1 MKEFLLEHKIV
12 AAPLLNTESGA
23 VLPVEHHADEIG
35 KLFLIPIGESSTA
48 RETSDSA
55 FSSAAVQH
63 SEVRPSELPLT
74 TLLNIYPD
82 KRVYAFHGQMG
93 AGKTTFVKQLCEELG
108 VTDIVNSPTFA
119 IVNVYDLPARK
130 ASHPHGSPA
139 ASETS
144 GLLSCSE
151 HSERSCSEAVVNLAG
166 EIYHFDCYRI
176 KDLREAYDMGTEEYL
191 YSGNY
196 CFIEWPEM
204 IEELLPEDTVHV
216 TLTVNP
222 DNSRTLSIKL

>member
-1 MKEFLLEHKIV
+1 MKEYILRQR
-12 AAPLLNTESGA
+12 TEDTGYWTPSMESE
-23 VLPVEHHADEIG
+23 LHQSDEIG
-35 KLFLIPIGESSTA
+35 KLCLQEIVPTGQVSPQGGTEGG
-48 RETSDSA
+48 
-55 FSSAAVQH
+55 
-63 SEVRPSELPLT
+63 LPLT
-74 TLLNIYPD
+74 TLLDVFPD

-119 IVNVYDLPARK
+119 IVNEYELPLQGA
-130 ASHPHGSPA
+130 G
-139 ASETS
+139 
-144 GLLSCSE
+144 GL
-151 HSERSCSEAVVNLAG
+151 
-166 EIYHFDCYRI
+166 IYHFDCYRI

-216 TLTVNP
+216 TLTVNE
-222 DNSRTLSIKL
+222 DGTRTMRVEL